1 MGVGREVLL
10 CCTEK
15 GYGVV
20 PEAGGGS
27 WGGDIRGETHR
38 LLTGLTDAPG
48 MLRKGEGMALRVG
61 VEELE

>member
-27 WGGDIRGETHR
+27 WGGDIKR
-38 LLTGLTDAPG
+38 
-48 MLRKGEGMALRVG
+48 
-61 VEELE
+61 